1 MKKFI
6 AKVRYWTIAIV
17 LAITTFITS
26 AFAQV
31 QMNHPTQCFP
41 KENSMQ
47 VLKKNYSKIIE
58 ISGEGNLLYQVWGDG
73 KTKETLI
80 FLLPKVAGGAIPIA
94 GGVWDCFLGKVYS
107 LINFLIPVL
116 IPIAL
121 LLVILI
127 GAIL

>member
-6 AKVRYWTIAIV
+6 AKVKYWTIAIV

-80 FLLPKVAGGAIPIA
+80 FLLPKVAGGAIPDVMCI
-94 GGVWDCFLGKVYS
+94 LGDGE
-107 LINFLIPVL
+107 
-116 IPIAL
+116 
-121 LLVILI
+121 LVEVFGKKLDNK
-127 GAIL
+127 GNL